1 MNILRKRNWVLSVLA
16 IVLVA
21 ALAACAAVPAA
32 PAAAP
37 AAEETAAATEET
49 AAEAAPAAELAP
61 FDPDNETDSIN
72 YDQLTAEFGP
82 VPAASEP
89 YKFGAVMKFLGNQYW
104 QLLSEG
110 MQSKAEEYGIELDV
124 QAAQTEAD
132 QLGQLAIMETMI
144 EKGYDALL
152 VSPQTDTN
160 LIAAVEKARAAGI
173 LVLNVN
179 DAVLMD
185 AEQWTGPKQYEN
197 GVRAAQYLLAQLPDG
212 GKVAVIEGQAGVYA
226 AKQRT
231 LGFGDTLAGSNL
243 EIVASVPGDW
253 DLQKSLDAAT
263 TIIQQHPDIKAFY
276 TNNDT
281 MALGVVE
288 AVKNADKLGEIMV
301 IGTDG
306 IGAAY
311 DSIKAGEMTGTVD
324 SFPFLTG
331 QTAMEVALR
340 LLEGQDLPRAVY
352 SPQNLITAEN
362 VDNPVPAPVE

>member
-1 MNILRKRNWVLSVLA
+1 MKSQLSFRWTLSLCLLA
-16 IVLVA
+16 VTLVFVS
-21 ALAACAAVPAA
+21 CAPVAPGA
-32 PAAAP
+32 PAAS
-37 AAEETAAATEET
+37 TDSAAASES
-49 AAEAAPAAELAP
+49 AALPP

-72 YDQLTAEFGP
+72 YDQLTEKFGA
-82 VPAASEP
+82 VPTP
-89 YKFGAVMKFLGNQYW
+89 GKKYKFGAVMKFLGNQYW

-110 MQSKAEEYGIELDV
+110 MQSKAAEYGIELDV

-152 VSPQTDTN
+152 ISPQTDTN

-179 DAVLMD
+179 DAVLEN
-185 AEQWTGPKQYEN
+185 AVNWSGPKQYEN
-197 GVRAAQYLLAQLPDG
+197 GVRAGQYLIAQIADG

-231 LGFGDTLAGSNL
+231 KGFNEALAGSKF
-243 EIVASVPGDW
+243 EVVASVPGDW

-276 TNNDT
+276 CNNDT

-288 AVKNADKLGEIMV
+288 AVKNAGALGKIMV

-331 QTAMEVALR
+331 ETAMEVALR
-340 LLEGQDLPRAVY
+340 LLEGQELPRAVY
-352 SPQNLITAEN
+352 SPQNLITMDN
-362 VDNPVPAPVE
+362 VDNPEPAPIK

>member
-1 MNILRKRNWVLSVLA
+1 MTMQWNRRWLATLLA
-16 IVLVA
+16 IVLVMV
-21 ALAACAAVPAA
+21 LAGCAAVPAA
-32 PAAAP
+32 APAP
-37 AAEETAAATEET
+37 AADATAAAAE
-49 AAEAAPAAELAP
+49 EAAPAEAEALPP
-61 FDPDNETDSIN
+61 FDPDNETDSLN
-72 YDQLTAEFGP
+72 FDQLTAEFGE
-82 VPAASEP
+82 VPTPSKA
-89 YKFGAVMKFLGNQYW
+89 YKVGAIVKFLGNQYW
-104 QLLSEG
+104 QLLAEG
-110 MQSKAEEYGIELDV
+110 MQSKAEEYGMELDV
-124 QAAQTEAD
+124 QAAQTESD

-144 EKGYDALL
+144 EKGYDVLL

-160 LIAAVEKARAAGI
+160 LIPALEKAKAAGI
-173 LVLNVN
+173 LVVNVN
-179 DAVLMD
+179 DAVLES
-185 AEQWTGPKQYEN
+185 AEHWTGPKQYEN
-197 GVRAAQYLLAQLPDG
+197 GVRAAQYLLAQIPDG

-231 LGFGDTLAGSNL
+231 QGFKDTLEGSNF
-243 EIVASVPGDW
+243 EVVASVPGDW

-276 TNNDT
+276 NNNDT

-288 AVKNADKLGEIMV
+288 AVKNAGQLGNILV

-324 SFPFLTG
+324 SFPYLTG

-362 VDNPVPAPVE
+362 VDNPAPAPLE

>member
-1 MNILRKRNWVLSVLA
+1 MKLQRWIVASLALVL
-16 IVLVA
+16 IF
-21 ALAACAAVPAA
+21 ALAACAAM

-37 AAEETAAATEET
+37 APAAEEAAATE
-49 AAEAAPAAELAP
+49 AAAPEAAA
-61 FDPDNETDSIN
+61 FDPDNEADSLN
-72 YDQLTAEFGP
+72 YDQLTAEFGE
-82 VPAASEP
+82 VPTPSKT
-89 YKFGAVMKFLGNQYW
+89 YKIGAVMKFLGNQYW
-104 QLLSEG
+104 QLLAEG
-110 MQSKAEEYGIELDV
+110 MQSKADEYGIEIDV

-160 LIAAVEKARAAGI
+160 LIAAVEKAREAGI

-179 DAVLMD
+179 DAVLPD
-185 AEQWTGPKQYEN
+185 AVQWTGPKQYEN
-197 GVRAAQYLLAQLPDG
+197 GVRAAQYLIANFPDG

-226 AKQRT
+226 AVQRT
-231 LGFGDTLAGSNL
+231 KGFKDTLEGANF
-243 EIVASVPGDW
+243 EVVASVPGDW

-276 TNNDT
+276 NNNDT

-288 AVKNADKLGEIMV
+288 AVKNAGKLGEIMV

-324 SFPFLTG
+324 SFPYLTG
-331 QTAMEVALR
+331 QTAVEVALR

-362 VDNPVPAPVE
+362 VDNPMPAPAE

>member
-1 MNILRKRNWVLSVLA
+1 MRFPLSHRWTLSVLT
-16 IVLVA
+16 IVLVVV
-21 ALAACAAVPAA
+21 LAACSAVPAAA

-37 AAEETAAATEET
+37 AAVATEVAADVAAA
-49 AAEAAPAAELAP
+49 APELAP
-61 FDPDNETDSIN
+61 FDPDNEKDSLN
-72 YDQLTAEFGP
+72 YDQLTATLGALP
-82 VPAASEP
+82 KASKP

-110 MQSKAEEYGIELDV
+110 MQSKAKEYGVELDV
-124 QAAQTEAD
+124 QAAQTESD

-144 EKGYDALL
+144 EKGYNVLL

-160 LIAAVEKARAAGI
+160 LLGAVEKAKAAGI
-173 LVLNVN
+173 IVLNVN
-179 DAVLMD
+179 DAVLSD
-185 AEQWTGPKQYEN
+185 AVNWAGPRQYEN
-197 GVRAAQYLLAQLPDG
+197 GVRAAQYLIDKLPAG

-231 LGFGDTLAGSNL
+231 KGFKDTLEGKPF
-243 EIVASVPGDW
+243 EVVASVPGDW

-276 TNNDT
+276 ANNDT
-281 MALGVVE
+281 MALGIVE
-288 AVKNADKLGEIMV
+288 AVKNAGKLNEIMV

-324 SFPFLTG
+324 PCPFLSR

-340 LLEGQDLPRAVY
+340 LLEGQKLPRAVY
-352 SPQNLITAEN
+352 TPQNLITKDN
-362 VDNPVPAPVE
+362 VDNPAPAPIK

>member
-1 MNILRKRNWVLSVLA
+1 MKFHQWVIAILA
-16 IVLVA
+16 IVSIF
-21 ALAACAAVPAA
+21 ALGACTAMPAA
-32 PAAAP
+32 TPAP
-37 AAEETAAATEET
+37 AAEEAVATDAT
-49 AAEAAPAAELAP
+49 TPAP
-61 FDPDNETDSIN
+61 FDPDNETDSLN
-72 YDQLTAEFGP
+72 YDQLTAKFGE
-82 VPAASEP
+82 VPAPSKP

-104 QLLSEG
+104 QLLAEG
-110 MQSKAEEYGIELDV
+110 MQSKADEYGIEIDV

-160 LIAAVEKARAAGI
+160 LIAAVEKAREAGI

-179 DAVLMD
+179 DAVLPD
-185 AEQWTGPKQYEN
+185 AVHWTGPKQYEN
-197 GVRAAQYLLAQLPDG
+197 GVRAAQYLIANIPDG

-226 AKQRT
+226 AVQRT
-231 LGFGDTLAGSNL
+231 KGFKDTLEGTNF
-243 EIVASVPGDW
+243 EVVASVPGDW

-276 TNNDT
+276 NNNDT
-281 MALGVVE
+281 MALGVIE
-288 AVKNADKLGEIMV
+288 AVKNAGKLGEIMV

-324 SFPFLTG
+324 SFPYLTG
-331 QTAMEVALR
+331 QTAVEVALR
-340 LLEGQDLPRAVY
+340 LLEGQPLPRAVY

-362 VDNPVPAPVE
+362 VDNPVPAPIE

>member
-1 MNILRKRNWVLSVLA
+1 MTMQWNRRWLATLLA
-16 IVLVA
+16 IVLVMV
-21 ALAACAAVPAA
+21 LAGCTAV

-37 AAEETAAATEET
+37 APAADATAAAAE
-49 AAEAAPAAELAP
+49 EAAPAEAEVLPP
-61 FDPDNETDSIN
+61 FDPDNETDSLN
-72 YDQLTAEFGP
+72 FDQLTAEFGE
-82 VPAASEP
+82 VPTPSKA
-89 YKFGAVMKFLGNQYW
+89 YKVGAIVKFLGNQYW
-104 QLLSEG
+104 QLLAEG
-110 MQSKAEEYGIELDV
+110 MQSKAEEYGMELDV
-124 QAAQTEAD
+124 QAAQTESD

-144 EKGYDALL
+144 EKGYDVLL

-160 LIAAVEKARAAGI
+160 LIPALEKAKAAGI
-173 LVLNVN
+173 LVVNVN
-179 DAVLMD
+179 DAVLES
-185 AEQWTGPKQYEN
+185 AEHWTGPKQYEN
-197 GVRAAQYLLAQLPDG
+197 GVRAAQYLLAQIPDG

-231 LGFGDTLAGSNL
+231 QGFKDTLEGSNF
-243 EIVASVPGDW
+243 EVVASVPGDW

-276 TNNDT
+276 NNNDT

-288 AVKNADKLGEIMV
+288 AVKNADSLGKILV

-324 SFPFLTG
+324 SFPYLTG

-352 SPQNLITAEN
+352 SPQNLITTEN
-362 VDNPVPAPVE
+362 VDNPAPAPLE

>member
-1 MNILRKRNWVLSVLA
+1 MKFHHWIVASLA
-16 IVLVA
+16 IVLVF
-21 ALAACAAVPAA
+21 ALAACTTV

-37 AAEETAAATEET
+37 APAAEEAAATE
-49 AAEAAPAAELAP
+49 AAAPEAAV
-61 FDPDNETDSIN
+61 FDPDNEADSLN
-72 YDQLTAEFGP
+72 YDQLTAEFGE
-82 VPAASEP
+82 VPAASKP

-104 QLLSEG
+104 QLLAEG
-110 MQSKAEEYGIELDV
+110 MQSKAGEYGIEIDV

-160 LIAAVEKARAAGI
+160 LIAAVEKAREAGI

-179 DAVLMD
+179 DAVLPD
-185 AEQWTGPKQYEN
+185 AVHWTGPKQYEN
-197 GVRAAQYLLAQLPDG
+197 GVRAAQYLIANFPDG

-226 AKQRT
+226 AVQRT
-231 LGFGDTLAGSNL
+231 KGFKDTLEGTNF
-243 EIVASVPGDW
+243 EVVASVPGDW

-276 TNNDT
+276 NNNDT

-288 AVKNADKLGEIMV
+288 AVKNAGKLGEIMV

-331 QTAMEVALR
+331 QTAVEVALR
-340 LLEGQDLPRAVY
+340 LLEGQELPRAVY
-352 SPQNLITAEN
+352 SPQNLITTEN
-362 VDNPVPAPVE
+362 VDNPVPAPSE

>member
-1 MNILRKRNWVLSVLA
+1 MKLQRWIVASLALVL
-16 IVLVA
+16 IF

-32 PAAAP
+32 AP
-37 AAEETAAATEET
+37 AAEEAAATE
-49 AAEAAPAAELAP
+49 AAAPEVAA
-61 FDPDNETDSIN
+61 FDPDNEPDSLN
-72 YDQLTAEFGP
+72 YDQLTAEFGE
-82 VPAASEP
+82 VPTPSKT

-104 QLLSEG
+104 QLLAEG
-110 MQSKAEEYGIELDV
+110 MQDKASEFGVEIDV

-179 DAVLMD
+179 DAVLPD
-185 AEQWTGPKQYEN
+185 AVQWTGPKQYEN
-197 GVRAAQYLLAQLPDG
+197 GVRAAQYLIANLPDG

-226 AKQRT
+226 AVQRT
-231 LGFGDTLAGSNL
+231 KGFKDTLEGTAF
-243 EIVASVPGDW
+243 EVVASVPGDW

-276 TNNDT
+276 NNNDT

-288 AVKNADKLGEIMV
+288 AVKNAGKLGEIMV

-324 SFPFLTG
+324 SFPYLTG
-331 QTAMEVALR
+331 QTAVEVALR
-340 LLEGQDLPRAVY
+340 LLEGQELPRAVY

-362 VDNPVPAPVE
+362 VDNPMPAPAE

>member
-1 MNILRKRNWVLSVLA
+1 MKLQRWIVVGMTL
-16 IVLVA
+16 VLVF
-21 ALAACAAVPAA
+21 ALAACAAVPADA
-32 PAAAP
+32 PAGD
-37 AAEETAAATEET
+37 EAAATE
-49 AAEAAPAAELAP
+49 AAAPEAAELVP
-61 FDPDNETDSIN
+61 FDPDNEADSLN
-72 YDQLTAEFGP
+72 FDQLTAEFGE
-82 VPAASEP
+82 VPTPSKT
-89 YKFGAVMKFLGNQYW
+89 YRFGAVMKFLGNQYW
-104 QLLSEG
+104 QLLAEG
-110 MQSKAEEYGIELDV
+110 MQSKAGEYGIELDV

-160 LIAAVEKARAAGI
+160 LIAAVEKAREAGI

-179 DAVLMD
+179 DAVLPD
-185 AEQWTGPKQYEN
+185 AVQWTGPKQYEN
-197 GVRAAQYLLAQLPDG
+197 GVRAAQYLLASIPEG

-226 AKQRT
+226 AVQRT
-231 LGFGDTLAGSNL
+231 KGFKDTLEGSNF
-243 EIVASVPGDW
+243 EVVASVPGDW

-276 TNNDT
+276 NNNDT
-281 MALGVVE
+281 MALGVIE
-288 AVKNADKLGEIMV
+288 AVKNAGKLGEIMV

-331 QTAMEVALR
+331 QTAVEVALR

-362 VDNPVPAPVE
+362 VDNPMPAPIE